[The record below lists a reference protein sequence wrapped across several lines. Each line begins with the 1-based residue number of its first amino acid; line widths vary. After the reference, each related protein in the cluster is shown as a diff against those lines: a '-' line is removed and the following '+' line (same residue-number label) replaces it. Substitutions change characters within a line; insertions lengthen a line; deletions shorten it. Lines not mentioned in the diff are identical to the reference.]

1 MTSIFGRLNYDSAN
15 TATSNL
21 ATQTVITLSRM
32 PPVLNEW
39 QTADVANDDV
49 NGYFTNPLASVS
61 HNIWNT
67 ANSIIAITGLGQA
80 LPDVNTAAANLV
92 SSAGNFWGHTNRIS
106 GVVAP
111 NADTVFLPHYNSAVS
126 VGKVVMQIVFQSDG
140 VHNNA
145 PIMGN
150 FTSLTI
156 GNTLNSIYSTI
167 QGYPAAIANTIIAS
181 GDEYGMTYSSNLS
194 PNVANTMITNMQ
206 NAANLMNQRRTSDV
220 NFYLNS
226 QAIAANYHTI
236 KQFGSPGQTELEL
249 YEKYIGSEKLL
260 SRLNS

>member
-1 MTSIFGRLNYDSAN
+1 MSSIFARLNYDSAN
-15 TATSNL
+15 TASSNL
-21 ATQTVITLSRM
+21 APQTVVTLSRM

-39 QTADVANDDV
+39 QTGDVANNEV
-49 NGYFTNPLASVS
+49 SGYFTNPLADIS

-67 ANSIIAITGLGQA
+67 ANSIISITGLGQA
-80 LPDVNTAAANLV
+80 LPDVNTAAASLV

-106 GVVAP
+106 GVVQP
-111 NADTVFLPHYNSAVS
+111 NADTVFLPHYNTAVS

-150 FTSLTI
+150 FTSFTI
-156 GNTLNSIYSTI
+156 GNTLTSMYSTI
-167 QGYPAAIANTIIAS
+167 QGYPALIANTIIAS
-181 GDEYGMTYSSNLS
+181 GDEFGMTYTSNLS
-194 PNVANTMITNMQ
+194 PNVANTMITNIQ

-226 QAIAANYHTI
+226 QAIASNYHTI

-249 YEKYIGSEKLL
+249 YEKYVGSEKLL